1 MEIKCPKCGAADP
14 MYSTKRAVYLCEEC
28 EHEWSAESL
37 RSERPLP
44 LRVFLSYGHDRNEEL
59 VLRIKSDL
67 EERGHDVWLDKSEIK
82 FTDDWRRAITE
93 GIVESQRILSF
104 LSRHSTRD
112 PGVCLDEIAIAIG
125 VKGGNIQTILVESE
139 LEVCPPAS
147 VSHVQWLDMHDWK
160 ERRNADEKSWEE
172 WYGRKLEEIVR
183 VVESEESRRFA
194 GEMEDL
200 KRHLQ
205 PVPSDSRINEL
216 IAGGFVGR
224 EWMKA
229 DLEKWRASEDRSSR
243 IYWITG
249 EPGAGKSAFAAYLSH
264 YGRDRVV
271 GAQFVQ
277 WDKPDHR
284 NPERVVRNIAF
295 QLAARLPDYRKLL
308 LDLPEKDRLDGKNAS
323 ELFDYL
329 LAAPLSLTIGGGRE
343 RYLVV
348 IDALDEA
355 GEGGRN
361 AVAEMLAGN
370 VNRLP
375 AWLCFVVTSRPE
387 SAVLRSFQRYD
398 PFEISSHEDENRR
411 DMREYLKKALADE
424 LAGRDEDERK
434 RILEGILQRS
444 EDVFLYVACVC
455 EEVKEGRLSLDRPDE
470 FPRGL
475 GGVYS
480 HYFERQFPDVGKYKE
495 TIRPMLQIVLA
506 SRESFPL
513 ELLRRRYGMT
523 RGALSDLLA
532 ELSSLFHVKER
543 AGEKCLS
550 VYHKTLADWLT
561 TDERS
566 LDYWIS
572 LEDGNEELAEWG
584 MELYRKAGANDLPE
598 YFLRYLPAHL
608 IESRREKD
616 AAEFLADLDVF
627 EKIHEKSG
635 AEYALGEYW
644 RRLRDGFPPAECY
657 HASLRRRWP
666 EESPEVE
673 RTHEEELERIE
684 VHNTLS
690 LFFGDVLADYK
701 NAKAFSREV
710 FSLCEKTL
718 GADHLHTVVALNNLA
733 GLLEAEGEYTSAK
746 PLYERALS
754 ICEKT
759 LGPYHPHTATS
770 LNNLA
775 GLRRVEGEYASARNL
790 YKRALSILEKTLGAD
805 HPDTA
810 TLLNNLAGLLEAE
823 GDYASAKPLYERALS
838 ICEMTL
844 GPYHPHTATSL
855 NNLAVLSEREG
866 SYAAARPMHERA
878 LSIRE
883 ETLGPYHPDTANS
896 LNNLAALCKA
906 EGDYASARRLCK
918 RALSIREE
926 TLGPY
931 HPDTA
936 HSLNSM
942 AGLYAAEGDY
952 TSARRLCKRALLI
965 CEENL
970 GSSHPETAASLN
982 NLAELCKAEGD
993 YASARPLYERA
1004 LSIRESRLGPGH
1016 PDTRSTAKQLAL
1028 LKETQEK

>member
-733 GLLEAEGEYTSAK
+733 GLFRSGGRVHLRQAPVRTSLVDLRED
-746 PLYERALS
+746 PRALPPPHCDIAEQFGRTPESGGRVRLGAKSVQAS
-754 ICEKT
+754 IIDSGEDARG
-759 LGPYHPHTATS
+759 GPPRHCDIAEQSGGTFGSGGRLRLRQAPVRTSIVDLRDDPRALPPPHCDIAEQSGGTKRKR
-770 LNNLA
+770 
-775 GLRRVEGEYASARNL
+775 GFLRRRKADARTCVVDPRGDSRTLSPGYGEFAEQSGGTLQSGGRLRLRPQTLQARIVDPRGDSRTL
-790 YKRALSILEKTLGAD
+790 SPGYGAFAEQYGGALRSGGRLHLRPQTLQ
-805 HPDTA
+805 
-810 TLLNNLAGLLEAE
+810 
-823 GDYASAKPLYERALS
+823 
-838 ICEMTL
+838 
-844 GPYHPHTATSL
+844 
-855 NNLAVLSEREG
+855 
-866 SYAAARPMHERA
+866 ARIIDLR
-878 LSIRE
+878 
-883 ETLGPYHPDTANS
+883 G
-896 LNNLAALCKA
+896 K
-906 EGDYASARRLCK
+906 
-918 RALSIREE
+918 
-926 TLGPY
+926 
-931 HPDTA
+931 
-936 HSLNSM
+936 
-942 AGLYAAEGDY
+942 
-952 TSARRLCKRALLI
+952 
-965 CEENL
+965 
-970 GSSHPETAASLN
+970 
-982 NLAELCKAEGD
+982 
-993 YASARPLYERA
+993 
-1004 LSIRESRLGPGH
+1004 SRI
-1016 PDTRSTAKQLAL
+1016 
-1028 LKETQEK
+1028 